1 MEDPFVHITQ
11 KIQSAD
17 RLPVLLSAAF
27 VGLELADLTA
37 QTLTEQTPAGSFPAY
52 VTAQFEAAE
61 ARDALSRAPSLTRTS
76 ASPPTT
82 RATTQDIAASVAT
95 LAKVLTQALIAAAET
110 TTDPAD
116 KIACLDAAL
125 HVGRLHEALR

>member
-1 MEDPFVHITQ
+1 MDDPFVHITQ

-61 ARDALSRAPSLTRTS
+61 ARDALSRAPSLTRPS
-76 ASPPTT
+76 VSPPTA